1 MLLASKHFTAPGPMR
16 IRLTPLWL
24 LALLSGGA
32 PALAAQSAQDTPGF
46 LEGASLE
53 VLSRN
58 FYLNNDYRSPTP
70 AGKSYKQEWA
80 QGFIASFASGF
91 TPGTLGVGV
100 DAHGFLG
107 LKLDGGKGH
116 SGTGLLP
123 LDHDGRSEDSYSS
136 AGGALK
142 FKASRTTLALGEM
155 TVATPVFDTADK
167 RLQPEYAS
175 GLLLSSRELEGLD
188 LQAGHFNA
196 FKNQD
201 ASTTKGDFS
210 GYGATTRHASID
222 FIGADLFAG
231 QALGGALYASEL
243 SDTWRQYY
251 ANLHAS
257 LGQWFLDG
265 NLYRTRDQG
274 QAAAGAIDT
283 TAYSLAGKYRI
294 DAQAFTL
301 AYQKIHGERLG
312 LRSHQHRPV
321 GQVGLAEQQ
330 AIFPAFDIAAR
341 AQQVDH
347 RKSGHQQNAGTWR
360 GVAGVSRATARHLP
374 GATDVSQPGSK
385 ARPDKEHE
393 GVEGHRQ
400 AANIGR
406 CRRRDSSDQPGNTD
420 GHSRDIDDAGCQQQG
435 NALFACTSP
444 GAATQSPMVA
454 TRLAGSGSVF
464 VVIRYRPD
472 DLPTASCTCPA

>member
-1 MLLASKHFTAPGPMR
+1 MLLASKHLTAPGPMR
-16 IRLTPLWL
+16 LKPLWL

-32 PALAAQSAQDTPGF
+32 PALATQGAQDTPGF
-46 LEGASLE
+46 LEGANLE

-80 QGFIASFASGF
+80 QGFIASFESGF
-91 TPGTLGVGV
+91 TPGTIGVGV

-123 LDHDGRSEDSYSS
+123 LDHDGRSEDRYSS

-201 ASTTKGDFS
+201 ASTAKGDFS

-257 LGQWFLDG
+257 LGQLFLDG

-283 TAYSLAGKYRI
+283 TAYSLSGKYRI

-301 AYQKIHGERLG
+301 AYQKIHGDTPFDFVGGDSIYLANSIKYADFNGPGERSWQARYDLDLG
-312 LRSHQHRPV
+312 ALGIPGLSFMARYVSGRGIDGSHAPQGGAYNPFDSASGTYSPQQGRGGRHWERDLDLHYIVQSGPAKDLSLQLSHVSHR
-321 GQVGLAEQQ
+321 ANAAQ
-330 AIFPAFDIAAR
+330 AGD
-341 AQQVDH
+341 
-347 RKSGHQQNAGTWR
+347 
-360 GVAGVSRATARHLP
+360 
-374 GATDVSQPGSK
+374 
-385 ARPDKEHE
+385 
-393 GVEGHRQ
+393 
-400 AANIGR
+400 
-406 CRRRDSSDQPGNTD
+406 
-420 GHSRDIDDAGCQQQG
+420 DID
-435 NALFACTSP
+435 
-444 GAATQSPMVA
+444 
-454 TRLAGSGSVF
+454 RLYI
-464 VVIRYRPD
+464 VIQYP
-472 DLPTASCTCPA
+472 LKLGPF

>member
-1 MLLASKHFTAPGPMR
+1 MLLASKHLIAPGPL
-16 IRLTPLWL
+16 RLKPLWL

-32 PALAAQSAQDTPGF
+32 PALAAQGAQDTPGF

-80 QGFIASFASGF
+80 QGFIASFESGF
-91 TPGTLGVGV
+91 TPGAIGVGV

-201 ASTTKGDFS
+201 ASTAKGDFS

-222 FIGADLFAG
+222 FIGADLFAD

-257 LGQWFLDG
+257 LGQLFLDG

-283 TAYSLAGKYRI
+283 TAYSLSGKYRI

-301 AYQKIHGERLG
+301 AYQKIHGDTPFDFVGGDSIYLANSIKYADFNGPGERSWQARYDLDLG
-312 LRSHQHRPV
+312 ALGIPGLSFMARYVSGRGIDGSHAPQGGAYNPFDSASGTYSPQQGRGGRHWERDLDLHYIVQSGPAKDLSLQLSHVSHR
-321 GQVGLAEQQ
+321 ANAAQ
-330 AIFPAFDIAAR
+330 AGD
-341 AQQVDH
+341 
-347 RKSGHQQNAGTWR
+347 
-360 GVAGVSRATARHLP
+360 
-374 GATDVSQPGSK
+374 
-385 ARPDKEHE
+385 
-393 GVEGHRQ
+393 
-400 AANIGR
+400 
-406 CRRRDSSDQPGNTD
+406 
-420 GHSRDIDDAGCQQQG
+420 DID
-435 NALFACTSP
+435 
-444 GAATQSPMVA
+444 
-454 TRLAGSGSVF
+454 RLYI
-464 VVIRYRPD
+464 VIQYP
-472 DLPTASCTCPA
+472 LKLGPF

>member
-1 MLLASKHFTAPGPMR
+1 MLLASKHLTAPGPL
-16 IRLTPLWL
+16 RLRLKPLWL

-32 PALAAQSAQDTPGF
+32 PALAAQGAQDTPGF

-80 QGFIASFASGF
+80 QGFIASFESGF
-91 TPGTLGVGV
+91 TPGTIGVGV

-188 LQAGHFNA
+188 LQAGHFSA

-201 ASTTKGDFS
+201 ASTAKGDFS

-257 LGQWFLDG
+257 LGQLFLDG

-274 QAAAGAIDT
+274 QAVAGAIDT
-283 TAYSLAGKYRI
+283 TAYSLSGKYRI

-301 AYQKIHGERLG
+301 AYQKIHGDTPFDFVGGDSIYLANSIKYADFNGPGERSWQARYDLDLG
-312 LRSHQHRPV
+312 ALGIPGLSFMARYVSGRGIDGSHAPQGGAYNPFDSASGTYSPQQGRGGRHWERDLDLHYIVQSGPAKDLSLQLSHVSHR
-321 GQVGLAEQQ
+321 ANAAQ
-330 AIFPAFDIAAR
+330 AGD
-341 AQQVDH
+341 
-347 RKSGHQQNAGTWR
+347 
-360 GVAGVSRATARHLP
+360 
-374 GATDVSQPGSK
+374 
-385 ARPDKEHE
+385 
-393 GVEGHRQ
+393 
-400 AANIGR
+400 
-406 CRRRDSSDQPGNTD
+406 
-420 GHSRDIDDAGCQQQG
+420 DID
-435 NALFACTSP
+435 
-444 GAATQSPMVA
+444 
-454 TRLAGSGSVF
+454 RLYI
-464 VVIRYRPD
+464 VIQYP
-472 DLPTASCTCPA
+472 LKLGPF